1 MKRIHLFEFEDQTWF
16 PSFLRNYVTDFLQF
30 LSNKAKVYESV
41 VPEINQALKQTNST
55 KLLI

>member
-41 VPEINQALKQTNST
+41 VPEIN
-55 KLLI
+55 